1 MTIRQLS
8 VSDELM
14 LRKWMLTRD
23 TEFALHRQLKDY
35 FLAPT
40 KMFGTSIVF
49 DGEITH
55 ALGFWSSYEGKS
67 YIHRYVGD
75 VAHIEELRKW
85 LGHPCQMF
93 LETAQLEKADLGSW
107 DKVLSV
113 TPGYVVDHSAYSGVF
128 SRVAPRF
135 SGAVYE
141 HD

>member
-14 LRKWMLTRD
+14 LRKWMLSRD

-49 DGEITH
+49 DGDLVH

-75 VAHIEELRKW
+75 VAYLEELRAW
-85 LGHPCQMF
+85 LQYPCQLF
-93 LETAQLEKADLGSW
+93 LETPQLEKAEMSAW
-107 DKVLSV
+107 AKVLSV
-113 TPGYVVDHSAYSGVF
+113 TQGYVVDHPAYSGVF